1 MSTFL
6 IITFCITSVIVIF
19 IGYGFLIHK
28 KNKPEE
34 FFSEALR
41 NENSGYFEEAINN
54 YQSALDEEMKS
65 RFQNNGLKNK
75 ITEKIK
81 ILHTNIDYKNSMHI
95 VR

>member
-1 MSTFL
+1 MSIFIFLAL
-6 IITFCITSVIVIF
+6 IITSIIMMI
-19 IGYGFLIHK
+19 IGYSLFLHK

-34 FFSEALR
+34 LFNEALR
-41 NENSGYFEEAINN
+41 NENSGYFEVAITN

-65 RFQNNGLKNK
+65 RFQNNSLKNR